1 MTDFEI
7 TNTELNTLR
16 IEALR
21 GYVREEFDK
30 EVMLYAKYDVIN
42 FAKQLHLGFDFINE
56 LLEDY
61 NRLAQF
67 SKI

>member
-16 IEALR
+16 TEALR
-21 GYVREEFDK
+21 GYVKEEFDK
-30 EVMLYAKYDVIN
+30 EPMLYAKYDVIN
-42 FAKQLHLGFDFINE
+42 FAKQLQLGDEFINK
-56 LLEDY
+56 LLDEY
-61 NRLAQF
+61 NQQAQF

>member
-21 GYVREEFDK
+21 GYVNEEFNK

-42 FAKQLHLGFDFINE
+42 FAKQLHLGDDFIEELLKEYNE
-56 LLEDY
+56 L
-61 NRLAQF
+61 AKF

>member
-16 IEALR
+16 TEALR

-30 EVMLYAKYDVIN
+30 ETMLYAKYDVIN

-56 LLEDY
+56 LLEEY

>member
-30 EVMLYAKYDVIN
+30 EQMLYAKYDVIN

-56 LLEDY
+56 LLEEY
-61 NRLAQF
+61 NKQAQF

>member
-1 MTDFEI
+1 MTDFETI
-7 TNTELNTLR
+7 NTELNILR
-16 IEALR
+16 VTALQ

-56 LLEDY
+56 LLEEY
-61 NRLAQF
+61 NALAQF
-67 SKI
+67 SQI

>member
-16 IEALR
+16 TEALR
-21 GYVREEFDK
+21 GYVRAEFDK
-30 EVMLYAKYDVIN
+30 ETMLYAKYDVIN

-56 LLEDY
+56 LLEEY

>member
-1 MTDFEI
+1 MTDFETI
-7 TNTELNTLR
+7 NTELNTLR
-16 IEALR
+16 TEALQ

>member
-1 MTDFEI
+1 MTDFETI
-7 TNTELNTLR
+7 NTELNILR
-16 IEALR
+16 VTALQ

-42 FAKQLHLGFDFINE
+42 FAKQLHLGFDFINH

-61 NRLAQF
+61 NALAQF
-67 SKI
+67 SQI